1 MTTILFKAR
10 FNFMKKNIFF
20 ILFIVLLTSC
30 KKEKTDLFSVVYE
43 VEFISTWSANT
54 HPTDFPA
61 NAHFSP
67 FVAVAHLTGAQLFT
81 VGLNASEGI
90 KEMAETGAT
99 NKLENEITQ
108 WLNGSIAVDKA
119 VGNTFNSPGNSNKVQ
134 IGVREGYHT
143 ITAVSMI
150 APSPDW
156 FVATQTALY
165 DAADGMWYDEVIS
178 NVAAYDAGTDS
189 GVTFNSADDTT
200 TPVAPIN
207 FISID
212 PLTEG
217 QDTVVNMG
225 YFKFVRVQ

>member
-1 MTTILFKAR
+1 
-10 FNFMKKNIFF
+10 MKKYAF
-20 ILFIVLLTSC
+20 VLLFLLLFTSC

-43 VEFISTWSANT
+43 VEFVSTWSAGT
-54 HPTDFPA
+54 HPTDFPS

-67 FVAVAHLTGAQLFT
+67 FVAVSHLTSAQLFT
-81 VGLNASEGI
+81 IGLNASDGI

-119 VGNTFNSPGNSNKVQ
+119 IANSFDSPGNSNKVQ

-143 ITAVSMI
+143 ITAVSMV

-165 DAADGMWYDEVIS
+165 DATDGLWYDEVIS
-178 NVAAYDAGTDS
+178 HVTTYDAGSDS
-189 GVTFNSADDTT
+189 GISFTSADNAT
-200 TPVAPIN
+200 TPQEPIDLIN
-207 FISID
+207 SG

-217 QDTVVNMG
+217 LDTVVNMG
-225 YFKFVRVQ
+225 YFKFVRIQ